1 MDLTIDILSHHKE
14 NMLSSIEL
22 KKGDV
27 LINLDRG
34 WAPTMISRDLGTSKL
49 EDQL

>member
-27 LINLDRG
+27 Y
-34 WAPTMISRDLGTSKL
+34 DLPRQGLGPNNDFS
-49 EDQL
+49 